1 MMRYRTRFMTRSV
14 LSGAL
19 ALAASAMFPAAALA
33 AAAATAGTGA
43 GSESSASLENIVVTA
58 TRREETVQTV
68 PISINAIG
76 EQELATGAVK
86 SIEDIAALTPG
97 LQFALPNGFSAAF
110 TTIAMRGLNT
120 NTGPPTVGVYLDDTT
135 VSSRLSGTA
144 NQGNVYPYS
153 FDLARVEVA
162 RGPQGTLFG
171 AGSEAGTVRF
181 ITNQPSLTEFS
192 GIARAE
198 FGETE
203 GGRASYETGIAMG
216 GPIAQDQLGYR
227 FSAWVRSD
235 GGYVNRV
242 NPIPGPDFKTVVAT
256 DANTN
261 KKEVFKGA
269 LAFQAG
275 DFLITPM
282 IYYQR
287 THQDDAGRYYDNF
300 SNASQG
306 QFNNGVLLP
315 EVWTDRWNMESIKI
329 EDHKLPFADLVIDGS
344 YFYREATEVLDESA
358 FVCPGLGPVGCGS
371 PLGIPFP
378 SSAAD
383 VAYTP
388 TNLNVAAYTAEAR
401 LASNSKDSRF
411 SWVAGIYFE
420 HRAQEDFQINYA
432 PAAYPIYFGHP
443 PPGPALNQS
452 IVQDQHELFVDVQT
466 AVYAQGDFKITDK
479 LTATVGERI
488 ARITVDGADTTAITA
503 LTGAP
508 AYAPFHAENTPAT
521 PHLGLQYQI
530 SQDDMVYAT
539 FGEGFR
545 PGGGNGLIPN
555 TSGPCNGQPQV
566 PATYAPD
573 TVHGFEVGSKATFF
587 DRRLQV
593 DASVFYNEWKGI
605 QQYTGESCG
614 PYAYALNAGNAV
626 SDGFDLSLRGIITPQ
641 LTIDVNA
648 GYVNA
653 YYTASGC
660 IPSCDVTPNTL
671 IVKKGDKVGVL
682 PQVVAPWNINATLNY
697 EVAVNGTDKFH
708 ASATTFYT
716 SQSPGPFLAQ
726 NAPTANQASPN
737 YYPLEAPDPATH
749 LYNGRVGYTMGKL
762 DVTAYINNIF
772 NNTPNLSKYQA
783 NNTPA
788 FNLISY
794 TTFRPRT
801 LGVSVNYS
809 F

>member
-1 MMRYRTRFMTRSV
+1 MRSV
-14 LSGAL
+14 FTGVL
-19 ALAASAMFPAAALA
+19 AVTATLMVWTAAPAAD
-33 AAAATAGTGA
+33 TTSA
-43 GSESSASLENIVVTA
+43 GSESTATLENIIVTA
-58 TRREETVQTV
+58 TRREETVQNV

-76 EQELATGAVK
+76 AQELATGAVK

-120 NTGPPTVGVYLDDTT
+120 NTGPPTVGVYIDDTT

-153 FDLARVEVA
+153 FDLNRVEVA

-181 ITNQPSLTEFS
+181 ITNQPSLTEFT
-192 GIARAE
+192 GTTRAE
-198 FGETE
+198 FAETE
-203 GGRASYETGIAMG
+203 GGRNSYEAGIAMG
-216 GPIAQDQLGYR
+216 GPIVQDEVGYR

-242 NPIPGPDFKTVVAT
+242 NPIPGPGFDSVVAT

-275 DFLITPM
+275 DFLITPL
-282 IYYQR
+282 IYFQR
-287 THQDDAGRYYDNF
+287 THQDDAGRYYANF
-300 SNASQG
+300 SDAQEG

-315 EVWTDRWNMESIKI
+315 EVWTDRWNMESIKA
-329 EDHKLPFADLVIDGS
+329 EDHKLPFADLTIDAS

-358 FVCPGLGPVGCGS
+358 FVCPGLNPTLGCGS
-371 PLGIPFP
+371 PLGTPFP
-378 SSAAD
+378 NSASD

-388 TNLNVAAYTAEAR
+388 TNLNVEAYTAEAR
-401 LASNSKDSRF
+401 LASNTTDSRF
-411 SWVAGIYFE
+411 SWVAGVYFE
-420 HRAQEDFQINYA
+420 HRAQADFQINYA

-443 PPGPALNQS
+443 PPGPGLNQA

-466 AVYAQGDFKITDK
+466 AVYAQGDFKITDQ
-479 LTATVGERI
+479 LTATVGERV
-488 ARITVDGADTTAITA
+488 AKITVDGADTTAITA

-508 AYAPFHAENTPAT
+508 AYAPFHANNNPTT
-521 PHLGLQYQI
+521 PHLGL
-530 SQDDMVYAT
+530 SFKFNQDDMVYAT

-566 PATYAPD
+566 PSTYAPD
-573 TVHGFEVGSKATFF
+573 TVHGFEVGTKDTFF

-593 DASVFYNEWKGI
+593 DLSVFYNTWKGI

-614 PYAYALNAGNAV
+614 PYAYSLNAGNAV

-641 LTIDVNA
+641 LTVDVNA

-653 YYTASGC
+653 YYSASGC
-660 IPSCDVTPNTL
+660 IPDCNTYPNTL
-671 IVKKGDKVGVL
+671 IVKEGDKVGVL

-697 EVAVNGTDKFH
+697 EVPVNGTDKFH
-708 ASATTFYT
+708 ASVTTFYT
-716 SQSPGPFLAQ
+716 SQSPGPFLSQ
-726 NAPTANQASPN
+726 NAPSLPGQPVQNSPN
-737 YYPLEAPDPATH
+737 YYPLEAPDPPTH
-749 LYNGRVGYTMGKL
+749 LYNTRVGYTMGKL
-762 DVTAYINNIF
+762 DVTAYINNIL

-783 NNTPA
+783 NDSPL

-801 LGVSVNYS
+801 LGVSLNYS